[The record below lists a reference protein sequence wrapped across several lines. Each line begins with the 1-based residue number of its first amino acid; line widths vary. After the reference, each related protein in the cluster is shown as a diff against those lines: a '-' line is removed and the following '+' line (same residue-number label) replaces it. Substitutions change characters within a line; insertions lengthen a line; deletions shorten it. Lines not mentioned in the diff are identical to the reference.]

1 MTEKQKK
8 EIERLIKEITEE
20 AKKVV
25 DDYVKNPSE
34 MSGSITQ
41 VAEGSPILKEE
52 DTGKD
57 KNES

>member
-1 MTEKQKK
+1 MTKEQKK

-25 DDYVKNPSE
+25 SDYVKNPSE

-41 VAEGSPILKEE
+41 IAEGSPLL
-52 DTGKD
+52 KD
-57 KNES
+57 KDEK